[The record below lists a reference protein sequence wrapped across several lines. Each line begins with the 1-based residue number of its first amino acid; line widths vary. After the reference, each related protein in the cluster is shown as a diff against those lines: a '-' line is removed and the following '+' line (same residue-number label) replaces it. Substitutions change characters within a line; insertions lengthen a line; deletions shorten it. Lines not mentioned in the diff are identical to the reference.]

1 MIPMSV
7 ALKGPALFEIVRRC
21 CLDVGLLPADAK
33 AVAEVLLYANLHGQD
48 GHGLVRLPNYM
59 RRVKSGLA
67 GSSAALQVAAENGP
81 LLRLDG
87 GKALGPAGAVQ
98 ASDMSIELGREHGV
112 GVVALGNVTHFGP
125 AGFYAHRVAE
135 QGLVSIVTSNGPKW
149 VAPHGAAEALLGTNP
164 LALGIPIGEGPP
176 MVLDMATSAIAR
188 GKIRRAAE
196 QGAPLPE
203 NVAIDSAGRPT
214 RDPQA
219 ALGGSV
225 LPIAGPKGSGLA
237 LAISMLAITLAD
249 AQADDE
255 FGVFATKAT
264 EDDPSQFPLVDGS
277 VGQIF
282 IAIDPRPLLGDSSA
296 ERASAFAERLRGLP
310 PAEGFD
316 APRLPGEAGTATAE
330 QRLAEGIPIRPEL
343 LTLIAD
349 TCRELDL
356 DSTAAWLEAEHP
368 PV

>member
-1 MIPMSV
+1 MSAV
-7 ALKGPALFEIVRRC
+7 SIALEAPALFEIVRRC

-33 AVAEVLLYANLHGQD
+33 AVAEVLLYANLRGQD

-67 GSSAALQVAAENGP
+67 GGSAALHVAAERGP
-81 LLRLDG
+81 LCRLDG
-87 GKALGPAGAVQ
+87 GKALGPAAAIK
-98 ASDMSIELGREHGV
+98 ASDLSIELAREHGLA
-112 GVVALGNVTHFGP
+112 VVALGNVTHFGP
-125 AGFYAHRVAE
+125 AGFYARRVAE

-164 LALGIPIGEGPP
+164 LALGIPLGEGSP
-176 MVLDMATSAIAR
+176 MVLDMATSATAR

-196 QGAPLPE
+196 SGESLPE
-203 NVAIDSAGRPT
+203 HVAIDSAGRST
-214 RDPQA
+214 RD
-219 ALGGSV
+219 ALDALEGS
-225 LPIAGPKGSGLA
+225 LLSIAGPKGSGLA
-237 LAISMLAITLAD
+237 LAISMLAILLAD

-255 FGVFATKAT
+255 FTVLATKET

-282 IAIDPRPLLGDSSA
+282 IAIDPGPLLGDSAA
-296 ERASAFAERLRGLP
+296 ERAGAFADRLRGLP

-316 APRLPGEAGTATAE
+316 APRLPGETGDATAE
-330 QRLAEGIPIRPEL
+330 QRRAEGIPIRPEL
-343 LTLIAD
+343 LALIAE
-349 TCRELDL
+349 TCRDLDM